1 MHMDNSS
8 LDPTADTL
16 THDIIGAGIE
26 VHRLLGPGLLES
38 TYQNC
43 LARELALRGHAVDR
57 QVALP
62 LHYKG
67 VDIEAGYRIDLIVDR
82 AVIVE
87 IKAVERLHPVI
98 SAQVLTYMKLSGLQR
113 GLICN
118 FHVHLFKDGVKRLV
132 L

>member
-1 MHMDNSS
+1 MDDAINP
-8 LDPTADTL
+8 PTADRL

-38 TYQNC
+38 TYERC
-43 LARELALRGHAVDR
+43 LARELTLREHAVDR

-67 VDIEAGYRIDLIVDR
+67 VDIDEGYRIDLIVDR
-82 AVIVE
+82 TVIVE
-87 IKAVERLHPVI
+87 VKAVESLHPVV
-98 SAQVLTYMKLSGLQR
+98 SAQVLTYMKLTGLPR

-118 FHVHLFKDGVKRLV
+118 FHVPLFKDGIRRLV

>member
-1 MHMDNSS
+1 MNNSTES
-8 LDPTADTL
+8 TIDDPL
-16 THDIIGAGIE
+16 THDIIGAAID

-38 TYQNC
+38 TYEIC
-43 LARELALRGHAVDR
+43 LVHELKLRGRTVDR

-67 VDIEAGYRIDLIVDR
+67 VDLDIGYRIDLIVDR

-87 IKAVERLHPVI
+87 VKAVEILHPVV
-98 SAQVLTYMKLSGLQR
+98 SAQVLTYMKLTGLQR

-118 FHVHLFKDGVKRLV
+118 FYVELLKDGVRRLV
-132 L
+132 V